1 MVYNLRWRE
10 AVISSIICHLCFFI
24 IAAYLSAHILP
35 LPIIEEKYVEIQL
48 ANEPQLETVNDS
60 TPPSAPSVPNL
71 SPPMPQS
78 TPQPARLTPTSSP
91 SPSITTAPLSMV
103 SAEVP
108 VTSSGNTVSNSSTE
122 TSGSGITTNATNNTG
137 TKSKGSG
144 VIPPSILNKIDPIYP
159 QQTRQ
164 AGIEGTVLLKIQI
177 LTTGRAGSISVSRS
191 SGNEQLDSAAIAA
204 VNQWSFV
211 PAKDRDSGQAVTCY
225 TTIPISFHLLK

>member
-10 AVISSIICHLCFFI
+10 AVISSAICHLCFFI
-24 IAAYLSAHILP
+24 IAAYLSAHLLP

-48 ANEPQLETVNDS
+48 ANEPQVETVNDN
-60 TPPSAPSVPNL
+60 TPPSVPNL
-71 SPPMPQS
+71 SPPQTQS
-78 TPQPARLTPTSSP
+78 TPQPTRLAATSSL
-91 SPSITTAPLSMV
+91 SPSITTDTLSMI
-103 SAEVP
+103 SAEAP
-108 VTSSGNTVSNSSTE
+108 VASSSNNVSNPSTE
-122 TSGSGITTNATNNTG
+122 TPGSGITTNATNNTG

-159 QQTRQ
+159 QGTRQ

-191 SGNEQLDSAAIAA
+191 SGNEQLDSAAMAA